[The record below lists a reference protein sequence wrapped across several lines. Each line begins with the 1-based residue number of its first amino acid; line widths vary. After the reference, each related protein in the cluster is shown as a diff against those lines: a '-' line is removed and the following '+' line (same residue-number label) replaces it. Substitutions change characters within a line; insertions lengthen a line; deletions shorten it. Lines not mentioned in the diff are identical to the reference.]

1 MAGGGR
7 KPIIGDLEDA
17 IFDWF
22 CDRRTRNLAVT
33 RKQIQNFAINFAKN
47 IPNAN
52 QSFKASNHWL
62 DNFMTRYDMSLRSK
76 STLFRLKDEEVVNRV
91 ISYKRFFDN
100 IDYSQYVLNECFAI
114 DESAVYYGDYNRT
127 TVDFRKATSVAIQ
140 ATGYE
145 SERVTC
151 ILGLRLSGEKI
162 PPLVIIKGA
171 TKPIVAKHGVW
182 IISSE
187 KAWSTQAVLR
197 KYIERVSPFVA
208 RNGRRALLVWDA
220 ASTHRAADMKKYLAQ
235 RHIDQAMIPSGTTM
249 YLQSLDIAINKPFKD
264 YLREAVNEYTEH
276 RLQRNPRGNAIKP
289 SIEEV
294 CGWISYAWNKITPEI
309 VSNALKSAYLTPERV
324 FEQTHIHSH
333 EKFGALIANVL
344 SENNVAEP
352 TDLIIPE
359 ENDLDVE
366 SDISE

>member
-1 MAGGGR
+1 MENLTITQEDAVIAQRRKTYTFEYKLKILEECSSTGNMSLVCRRNGLSYQMVQKWKKESGSFDEIDGIKKRMAGGGR

-33 RKQIQNFAINFAKN
+33 RKQIQNFAINFVKN

-76 STLFRLKDEEVVNRV
+76 STLFRLQDEEVVNRV
-91 ISYKRFFDN
+91 ISYKRFIDN
-100 IDYSQYVLNECFAI
+100 IDYSQYVLNDCFAI
-114 DESAVYYGDYNRT
+114 DETAVYYGDYNRT
-127 TVDFRKATSVAIQ
+127 TVDFRGATSVAIQ

-197 KYIERVSPFVA
+197 KYTRECP
-208 RNGRRALLVWDA
+208 LL
-220 ASTHRAADMKKYLAQ
+220 
-235 RHIDQAMIPSGTTM
+235 
-249 YLQSLDIAINKPFKD
+249 LQ
-264 YLREAVNEYTEH
+264 EMGVEH
-276 RLQRNPRGNAIKP
+276 YWYGMQL
-289 SIEEV
+289 
-294 CGWISYAWNKITPEI
+294 
-309 VSNALKSAYLTPERV
+309 
-324 FEQTHIHSH
+324 
-333 EKFGALIANVL
+333 ALIEL
-344 SENNVAEP
+344 P
-352 TDLIIPE
+352 T
-359 ENDLDVE
+359 
-366 SDISE
+366 